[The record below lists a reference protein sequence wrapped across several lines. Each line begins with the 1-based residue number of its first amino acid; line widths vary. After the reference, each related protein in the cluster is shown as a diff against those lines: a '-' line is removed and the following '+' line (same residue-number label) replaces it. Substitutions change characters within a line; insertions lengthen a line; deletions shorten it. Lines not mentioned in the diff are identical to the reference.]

1 MPSSARLSLP
11 FAVCLLLASSL
22 PAQTV
27 RGRVVE
33 AGSDEPIAG
42 ARVEALDG
50 RGRPSGGRTLSA
62 EDGTFVLP
70 LRAAGSYVLRAR
82 RLGYPATTSQRL
94 EVALRDTVVVDVRM
108 SQEPLLVDPVVVT
121 AHSRA
126 AEVRALRDAGFYDRQ
141 RAGFGRFMER
151 PEIERHRHNRM
162 VEILDRMPGTQ
173 RIGGTIVF
181 RRSSLTGTMNRA
193 QHNGPTHCMPKYYV
207 DGAHITVQ
215 PPQGIDEVIGA
226 DDVEAIELYSSAASI
241 PARFN
246 DSESACGV
254 VLIWT
259 RVQS

>member
-1 MPSSARLSLP
+1 MLSSPRLSIPL
-11 FAVCLLLASSL
+11 AVSLVLASSL
-22 PAQTV
+22 SAQTV

-33 AGSDEPIAG
+33 AGSGAPIPG
-42 ARVEALDG
+42 ARIEALDS
-50 RGRPSGGRTLSA
+50 RGRASGGRTLTA
-62 EDGTFVLP
+62 EDGTFLLP
-70 LRAAGSYVLRAR
+70 LRAAGSYVLRAE
-82 RLGYPATTSQRL
+82 RLSYPATSSQRL
-94 EVALRDTVVVDVRM
+94 EVGLRDTVVLDITM
-108 SQEPLLVDPVVVT
+108 SQDPLRVDPVVVT
-121 AHSRA
+121 ARRA
-126 AEVRALRDAGFYDRQ
+126 SQVRALRDAGFYDRQ

-151 PEIERHRHNRM
+151 AEIDRHRHNRM

-173 RIGGTIVF
+173 RIGGTIIF

-193 QHNGPTHCMPKYYV
+193 QRGGPTHCIPKYYL
-207 DGAHITVQ
+207 DGAHVTVQ

-226 DDVEAIELYSSAASI
+226 DDVEAIEVYSSAASI